1 MKITVKECLCRL
13 VCSAAILM
21 GVQMASAV
29 DDDSYLLWAFEDPSI
44 KSLSGSDIY
53 VDELSLGGKT
63 ANGIRVKQISGG
75 TESYLN
81 LSYGGA
87 SVGSVWGIPDENG
100 DYYAGPGYAHI
111 GNVDASTK
119 FMIEIGNLTGSEWL
133 TLAISET
140 LTYQELD
147 NLHHIW
153 HDELDIPERLPWTG
167 GAYNVPEPSSGL
179 LLLLGGALVALRRR
193 RRRS

>member
-1 MKITVKECLCRL
+1 MKIPVKECLCRL
-13 VCSAAILM
+13 LCVAAVLL
-21 GVQMASAV
+21 GVQMASAE
-29 DDDSYLLWAFEDPSI
+29 DESYLLWTFEDPLI

-75 TESYLN
+75 TETYLG
-81 LSYGGA
+81 LYLDADHPLGQT
-87 SVGSVWGIPDENG
+87 WGID
-100 DYYAGPGYAHI
+100 DYCAGPGYAQI
-111 GNVDASTK
+111 DADIDASTL

-133 TLAISET
+133 SLAISEA
-140 LTYQELD
+140 LTYRQLD

-153 HDELDIPERLPWTG
+153 HSELDIPEYTPWTG
-167 GAYNVPEPSSGL
+167 GIYNVPEPSSGL
-179 LLLLGGALVALRRR
+179 LLLLGGGLVALRRR